1 MVVEWVAVENLRSAE
16 LHCQYRARFLFS
28 VSLFLSFSL
37 SLHLSMP
44 PFLSFTPSLS
54 LLLVVLRSSLFQ
66 FSHTLYISLYRSL
79 RDEAFVLV
87 ARCDARRCAVRAL
100 RVKP

>member
-16 LHCQYRARFLFS
+16 LCTASIARAFS
-28 VSLFLSFSL
+28 PPSLFFSL
-37 SLHLSMP
+37 ALYLTVPFSPSRRSSL
-44 PFLSFTPSLS
+44 
-54 LLLVVLRSSLFQ
+54 SLFQ
-66 FSHTLYISLYRSL
+66 FSRTLYISLYRSL

>member
-1 MVVEWVAVENLRSAE
+1 MRGCGWRSSGWRLKICGVPSCTASIA
-16 LHCQYRARFLFS
+16 RAFS
-28 VSLFLSFSL
+28 PPSLSFPLLLSISLSL
-37 SLHLSMP
+37 SLHLAVRR
-44 PFLSFTPSLS
+44 SL
-54 LLLVVLRSSLFQ
+54 SLFQ
-66 FSHTLYISLYRSL
+66 FSRTLYISLYRSL

>member
-1 MVVEWVAVENLRSAE
+1 MRECGWWSSGWRLKICGVPSCTASIV
-16 LHCQYRARFLFS
+16 RAFS
-28 VSLFLSFSL
+28 SL
-37 SLHLSMP
+37 SLSLRLSMP
-44 PFLSFTPSLS
+44 PFLSFTLSLS
-54 LLLVVLRSSLFQ
+54 LLLVVRRSSLF
-66 FSHTLYISLYRSL
+66 SRTLYISLYRSL